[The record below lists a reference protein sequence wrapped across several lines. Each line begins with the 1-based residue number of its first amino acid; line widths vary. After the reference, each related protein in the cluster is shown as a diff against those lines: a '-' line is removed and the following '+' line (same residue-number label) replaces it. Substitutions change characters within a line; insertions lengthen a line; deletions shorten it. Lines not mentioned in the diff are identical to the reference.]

1 MFLITD
7 VLVEAKI
14 YLSTRSLSLI
24 SKDLTLLTSEAL
36 VCGKECGSGG
46 RHYSLM
52 RKYWQGVNY
61 TLGSKLRI
69 KTQTRLISITRVA
82 AGSLWPFPSPR
93 LPSIWLT
100 LQIGNLLVV
109 VKKEERGILICSAE
123 DKYLGPAAI

>member
-93 LPSIWLT
+93 LPFYLADPPDRK
-100 LQIGNLLVV
+100 LIGRGKEGGKGNPYLLS
-109 VKKEERGILICSAE
+109 G
-123 DKYLGPAAI
+123 G